1 MRVAGGD
8 IGSSGVLTSRITMLG
23 TRFFLAWAMILPSL
37 ALAFWIIGYPIY
49 DVVMSATHEVNRFG
63 QLRDFVGTG
72 NFSTLAADP
81 IFWGSLQRT
90 FVWTATVVGGTLVI
104 SLPVAMILNDDFH
117 GRGVMRVIIMLPWA
131 VSLTMT
137 AIVWRWSLNGQYG
150 MLNETLKDLG
160 VINQS
165 IEWLATSTTAFPI
178 EIAIGILVS
187 IPFTTTVF
195 LGGLSSLPG
204 DIYEAARIDGASAW
218 QRFQYLTL
226 PLLRPFI
233 NIALVLNII
242 HVFNSFP
249 IIWVLTEG
257 DPANSTDILV
267 TYLYKLAFR
276 YGRIGDAAAMSLVM
290 FAVLLVFTIIY
301 ARMAMRENKAAAA

>member
-1 MRVAGGD
+1 MRRKQNFLPWLM
-8 IGSSGVLTSRITMLG
+8 IG
-23 TRFFLAWAMILPSL
+23 PSL

-49 DVVMSATHEVNRFG
+49 DVVMAALHEVNRFG
-63 QLRDFVGTG
+63 KLRDFVGAG
-72 NFSTLAADP
+72 NFETLAADP
-81 IFWGSLQRT
+81 IFWASFWRT
-90 FVWTATVVGGTLVI
+90 LLWTVAVVGGTIVLSVPI
-104 SLPVAMILNDDFH
+104 AIILDDDFI
-117 GRGVMRVIIMLPWA
+117 GRGLMRVIVMLPWA

-137 AIVWRWSLNGQYG
+137 AIVWRWSLHGQYG
-150 MLNETLKDLG
+150 MVNETLKDLG
-160 VINQS
+160 LLDQS
-165 IEWLATSTTAFPI
+165 IEWLARAERAFPI

-218 QRFQYLTL
+218 QRFTNLTL

-233 NIALVLNII
+233 NIALVLNMI

-249 IIWVLTEG
+249 IIWVLTQG
-257 DPANSTDILV
+257 DPANGTDILV

-276 YGRIGDAAAMSLVM
+276 YGRIGDASAMSLVM
-290 FAVLLVFTIIY
+290 FAVLLIFTLIY
-301 ARMAMRENKAAAA
+301 ARMAMRERPEEVG

>member
-1 MRVAGGD
+1 
-8 IGSSGVLTSRITMLG
+8 
-23 TRFFLAWAMILPSL
+23 MILPSL

-49 DVVMSATHEVNRFG
+49 DVVMAALHEVNRFG
-63 QLRDFVGTG
+63 KLKDFVGIG
-72 NFSTLAADP
+72 NFLTLAADP
-81 IFWGSLQRT
+81 IFWASLWRT
-90 FVWTATVVGGTLVI
+90 LIWTVGVVAGTILLSVPI
-104 SLPVAMILNDDFH
+104 AMILNDDFI

-137 AIVWRWSLNGQYG
+137 AIVWRWSLHGQYG
-150 MLNETLKDLG
+150 MVNEVLQDLG
-160 VINQS
+160 ILARPV
-165 IEWLATSTTAFPI
+165 EWLATATIAFPV
-178 EIAIGILVS
+178 EILIGILVS

-195 LGGLSSLPG
+195 LGGLASLPG

-218 QRFQYLTL
+218 QRFTQLTM
-226 PLLRPFI
+226 PLLKNFF

-249 IIWVLTEG
+249 IIWIMTKG
-257 DPANSTDILV
+257 DPANGTDILV

-290 FAVLLVFTIIY
+290 FAVLLTFTIVY
-301 ARMAMRENKAAAA
+301 ARMMMKDNQEAVG

>member
-1 MRVAGGD
+1 MTDRTYAPSQG
-8 IGSSGVLTSRITMLG
+8 MLP
-23 TRFFLAWAMILPSL
+23 WAMILPSL

-49 DVVMSATHEVNRFG
+49 DVIMAAVHEVNRFG
-63 QLRDFVGTG
+63 KLKDFVGFG
-72 NFSTLAADP
+72 NFQTLAADP
-81 IFWGSLQRT
+81 IFWSSLWRT
-90 FVWTATVVGGTLVI
+90 LIWTVGVVAGTIILSVPI
-104 SLPVAMILNDDFH
+104 ALILNDDFI
-117 GRGVMRVIIMLPWA
+117 GRGLMRVIIMLPWA

-137 AIVWRWSLNGQYG
+137 AIVWTWSLHSQYG
-150 MLNETLKDLG
+150 MVNETLRDLG
-160 VINQS
+160 ILARPVA
-165 IEWLATSTTAFPI
+165 WLATADVAFPI
-178 EIAIGILVS
+178 EILVGILVS

-218 QRFQYLTL
+218 QRFTQLTV
-226 PLLRPFI
+226 PLLKNFF
-233 NIALVLNII
+233 NIALVLNVI

-249 IIWVLTEG
+249 IIWVMTKG

-290 FAVLLVFTIIY
+290 FSVLLVFTIIY
-301 ARMAMRENKAAAA
+301 ARMNMRSQGDSHD